1 MSYVRVAL
9 ALGSGAARGWS
20 HIGVIK
26 ALQDMGI
33 EINMV
38 AGTSIGSL
46 VGAGFASG
54 RLEEIEEWVRD
65 MGRWQVFNL
74 LDFGFSHG
82 GLVQGEKVFS
92 HARERF
98 GAINI
103 EDLPI
108 TYGAVATDL
117 FTGRETW
124 LRKGDVYD
132 AARASCSMP
141 GLLAPTGINGRW
153 LVDGGLVNPVPVSLC
168 RALGSD
174 FVIAVNL
181 NSQLTTTAIE
191 ARNKYLAPGLKEKI
205 AEPQADLHGHNTPEA
220 TQSSDSSNQPS
231 DEAEEGFFKS
241 FMSTSQQYWDS
252 MKGKFSGPS
261 FKAPGMLGV
270 MAGSI
275 DIMQERITKARL
287 AGDPPD
293 ILIQPKLGH
302 ISLMEFER
310 GNEAIDVGYETTM
323 RMKDYILSEL
333 ELYTQRRG

>member
-1 MSYVRVAL
+1 MSYVQVAL

-26 ALQDMGI
+26 ALKDMGV
-33 EINMV
+33 EVNMV

-54 RLEEIEEWVRD
+54 RLDELEQWVRD

-98 GAINI
+98 GAIDI

-117 FTGRETW
+117 FTGREIW
-124 LRKGDVYD
+124 LRKGDVYQ
-132 AARASCSMP
+132 ASRASCSMP
-141 GLLAPTGINGRW
+141 GLLAPTAVKGRW

-168 RALGSD
+168 RALGSE

-181 NSQLTTTAIE
+181 NSQLTTTSIE
-191 ARNKYLAPGLKEKI
+191 ARNKYIAPGHQGN
-205 AEPQADLHGHNTPEA
+205 EPQADLHGHNTPEA
-220 TQSSDSSNQPS
+220 TEPNQPS
-231 DEAEEGFFKS
+231 NEAEESFFKG
-241 FMSTSQQYWDS
+241 FLSTSQSYWDS
-252 MKGKFSGPS
+252 FKDKFSGS
-261 FKAPGMLGV
+261 SYKAPGMLGV

-310 GNEAIDVGYETTM
+310 GSEAIDVGYDTTM
-323 RMKDYILSEL
+323 RMKDYILGEL
-333 ELYTQRRG
+333 ELFAQRRGDL

>member
-1 MSYVRVAL
+1 MSKYVQVSL

-33 EINMV
+33 EVNMV

-54 RLEEIEEWVRD
+54 RLDDLEKWVRD
-65 MGRWQVFNL
+65 MGRWEVFNL

-82 GLVQGEKVFS
+82 GIIQGEKVFG
-92 HARERF
+92 HARDLF

-103 EDLPI
+103 EDMPI

-117 FTGRETW
+117 FTGREIW
-124 LRKGDVYD
+124 LRKGDVYQ
-132 AARASCSMP
+132 ASRASCSMP
-141 GLLAPTGINGRW
+141 GLLAPAGVDGRW

-168 RALGSD
+168 RALGAD

-181 NSQLTTTAIE
+181 NSQLTTTAVE
-191 ARNKYLAPGLKEKI
+191 ARSKYLAPGHDRQT
-205 AEPQADLHGHNTPEA
+205 EPQADLHGHKTPANTESSEGYDPSEEA
-220 TQSSDSSNQPS
+220 D
-231 DEAEEGFFKS
+231 EGFFKS
-241 FMSTSQQYWDS
+241 FLSTSQQYWDS
-252 MKGKFSGPS
+252 MKEKFNGQSY
-261 FKAPGMLGV
+261 KAPGMLGV

-310 GNEAIDVGYETTM
+310 GSEAIDVGYETTM
-323 RMKDYILSEL
+323 RMKDFILSEL
-333 ELYTQRRG
+333 QLFAERRG

>member
-1 MSYVRVAL
+1 MSHVQVAL

-26 ALQDMGI
+26 ALKEMGI
-33 EINMV
+33 EVNMV

-54 RLEEIEEWVRD
+54 RLDELEEWVRD

-82 GLVQGEKVFS
+82 GLVQGEKVFN

-103 EDLPI
+103 EEMPI

-117 FTGRETW
+117 FTGREVW

-132 AARASCSMP
+132 ASRASCSMP

-181 NSQLTTTAIE
+181 NSQLTTTAVE
-191 ARNKYLAPGLKEKI
+191 ARNKYLAPGKDHKER
-205 AEPQADLHGHNTPEA
+205 EPHADVHGHNTPTTTEP
-220 TQSSDSSNQPS
+220 TESNKPS
-231 DEAEEGFFKS
+231 DEADEGFFKS
-241 FMSTSQQYWDS
+241 FLSTSQSYWDG
-252 MKGKFSGPS
+252 MKEKFNGPS
-261 FKAPGMLGV
+261 YKAPGMLGV

-323 RMKDYILSEL
+323 RMKDFILSEL
-333 ELYTQRRG
+333 QLFSERRGT